1 MDGLEQCILVADV
14 GGTGRAQSPG
24 VLGGHIGDD
33 VAVEVRQHNDLDALI
48 EAGVKHLCAH
58 GIYETLLNLDFGVF
72 LAHLAHSLDEV
83 AVHQLDDVRL
93 GDDGDILLV
102 VLAGKL
108 KRSAG
113 NALAALLR
121 LHLEVNSQ
129 IVVDLNS
136 LVAPDVL
143 ALDILAEERPVD
155 ILIRDT
161 DGAHGGEQFQLTA
174 QQAVGTNQI
183 RQAVARTGRYH
194 RAFQQ
199 HIALLD
205 LGQHF
210 RRQALQLGN
219 AVFDRHTLDFAD
231 LHLAALDFG
240 RSQYTQHTQCL
251 LHNDGTDAVA
261 GQDAND
267 DFLFRRKVGGLFR
280 LLHPLNTGGLVLDQ
294 FAELFL
300 CGKNIFRVDAHFS
313 ASCAASCF
321 FR

>member
-1 MDGLEQCILVADV
+1 M
-14 GGTGRAQSPG
+14 
-24 VLGGHIGDD
+24 
-33 VAVEVRQHNDLDALI
+33 
-48 EAGVKHLCAH
+48 
-58 GIYETLLNLDFGVF
+58 
-72 LAHLAHSLDEV
+72 
-83 AVHQLDDVRL
+83 
-93 GDDGDILLV
+93 

-121 LHLEVNSQ
+121 LHLEVNGQ
-129 IVVDLNS
+129 IIVDLNA
-136 LVAPDVL
+136 LIAPDVL
-143 ALDILAEERPVD
+143 ALDILAEECPVD
-155 ILIRDT
+155 VLVRDADRT
-161 DGAHGGEQFQLTA
+161 HGGEQFQLTA

-183 RQAVARTGRYH
+183 RQAVARTGCDH
-194 RAFQQ
+194 RTFQQ

-210 RRQALQLGN
+210 RRQALQLGD
-219 AVFDRHTLDFAD
+219 AVFDRHALDFAD

-240 RSQYTQHTQCL
+240 RGQHAQYPQGL
-251 LHNDGTDAVA
+251 LHNDGADAVS
-261 GQDAND
+261 GQDADD

-280 LLHPLNTGGLVLDQ
+280 LLHPLNAGGLVLDQ
-294 FAELFL
+294 FAKFFL

>member
-1 MDGLEQCILVADV
+1 M
-14 GGTGRAQSPG
+14 
-24 VLGGHIGDD
+24 LGGHIGDD
-33 VAVEVRQHNDLDALI
+33 VAVEVRQYDDLDALI

-83 AVHQLDDVRL
+83 SVHQLDDVCL
-93 GDDGDILLV
+93 GNDGDILLV

-113 NALAALLR
+113 DTLTALLR
-121 LHLEVNSQ
+121 LHLEVNGQ
-129 IVVDLNS
+129 IIVDLNA
-136 LVAPDVL
+136 LIAPDVL
-143 ALDILAEERPVD
+143 ALDILAEECPVD
-155 ILIRDT
+155 VLVRDADRT
-161 DGAHGGEQFQLTA
+161 HGGEQFQLTA

-183 RQAVARTGRYH
+183 RQAVARTGCDH
-194 RAFQQ
+194 RTFQQ

-267 DFLFRRKVGGLFR
+267 DFVFGGKIGRLFCLF
-280 LLHPLNTGGLVLDQ
+280 HPLNAGGFVLDQ
-294 FAELFL
+294 FAKFFL
-300 CGKNIFRVDAHFS
+300 RGKNIFRVDAHFS